1 MSITPAVNCSILAA
15 RKISPLRQRM
25 IDDMIVRNFAP
36 NTMNLYLKQVSYFA
50 QYFGRS
56 PEQLGAEEIRNYQIY
71 LAKERRLSNSSRTVA
86 ASALRFLYIVTLKQD
101 RAIEMIP
108 TPKAEHH
115 LPVILSP
122 EEVLRLLEA
131 APSFTHR
138 VIFSTMYG
146 TGVRVN
152 EALHLRASHIDSQR
166 LMIRIEQGKGHK
178 DRYVQLS
185 PRLLELLRAY
195 WRKERPREWLFPGQD
210 PHQPLSR
217 DAVRQAVKRASQRA
231 GLTKETSPHSLRHA
245 YAVHLLE
252 AGTDLRRIQ
261 LLLGHSSLS
270 TTARYLCLAS
280 NTVCATTS
288 PLDLPPSRS
297 SIRSSRFWCDQ
308 HWKSPI
314 SCAPMATSFARRM
327 PNLCPADR
335 SVCCAPS
342 NCAGPPRSAATSN
355 AVTIAVT
362 SGMLIIRALWGVFS
376 NGELAPESTPDW
388 PF

>member
-1 MSITPAVNCSILAA
+1 LAA

-288 PLDLPPSRS
+288 PLDL
-297 SIRSSRFWCDQ
+297 
-308 HWKSPI
+308 
-314 SCAPMATSFARRM
+314 
-327 PNLCPADR
+327 L
-335 SVCCAPS
+335 
-342 NCAGPPRSAATSN
+342 
-355 AVTIAVT
+355 
-362 SGMLIIRALWGVFS
+362 
-376 NGELAPESTPDW
+376 
-388 PF
+388 PFPVIDPQQ

>member
-1 MSITPAVNCSILAA
+1 MSTTPAVNCSILAA
-15 RKISPLRQRM
+15 RKVSPLRQRM

-56 PEQLGAEEIRNYQIY
+56 PQQLGAEEIRNYQIY
-71 LAKERRLSNSSRTVA
+71 LAKERKLSNSSRTVA

-108 TPKAEHH
+108 TPKAENR

-178 DRYVQLS
+178 GRYVQLS
-185 PRLLELLRAY
+185 PRLLELLRTY
-195 WRKERPREWLFPGQD
+195 WRKVRPREWLFPGQD

-217 DAVRQAVKRASQRA
+217 EAVGRAITRASQRA

-288 PLDLPPSRS
+288 PLDL
-297 SIRSSRFWCDQ
+297 
-308 HWKSPI
+308 
-314 SCAPMATSFARRM
+314 
-327 PNLCPADR
+327 L
-335 SVCCAPS
+335 
-342 NCAGPPRSAATSN
+342 
-355 AVTIAVT
+355 
-362 SGMLIIRALWGVFS
+362 
-376 NGELAPESTPDW
+376 
-388 PF
+388 PFPVIDPQP

>member
-1 MSITPAVNCSILAA
+1 MASHPNSWA
-15 RKISPLRQRM
+15 RKKS
-25 IDDMIVRNFAP
+25 
-36 NTMNLYLKQVSYFA
+36 S
-50 QYFGRS
+50 
-56 PEQLGAEEIRNYQIY
+56 YQIY
-71 LAKERRLSNSSRTVA
+71 LAKERKLSNSSRTVA
-86 ASALRFLYIVTLKQD
+86 ASALRFLYTVTLKQD

-108 TPKAEHH
+108 TPKAENR

-185 PRLLELLRAY
+185 PRLLELLRTY
-195 WRKERPREWLFPGQD
+195 WRKVRPREWLFPGQD

-217 DAVRQAVKRASQRA
+217 EAVGRAITRASQRA

-288 PLDLPPSRS
+288 PLDL
-297 SIRSSRFWCDQ
+297 
-308 HWKSPI
+308 
-314 SCAPMATSFARRM
+314 
-327 PNLCPADR
+327 L
-335 SVCCAPS
+335 
-342 NCAGPPRSAATSN
+342 
-355 AVTIAVT
+355 
-362 SGMLIIRALWGVFS
+362 
-376 NGELAPESTPDW
+376 
-388 PF
+388 PFPVIDPQP